1 MDRIERLID
10 LFGRVQEMPLQPDLA
25 LAPFGDLTVSQIKAL
40 FHLWRCPGKLHKDL
54 VTALGLTPASIS
66 ILVRGLVQAGLVERS
81 PDPDDARAHHLA
93 LTPAGCKLVE
103 NMRDQRRQRMAAL
116 LAALTPEEHDTLISL
131 LERALATTDAPRH
144 SQPDTQP
151 DWRISTG

>member
-1 MDRIERLID
+1 MERIERLID

-93 LTPAGCKLVE
+93 LTP
-103 NMRDQRRQRMAAL
+103 
-116 LAALTPEEHDTLISL
+116 EEQDTLNSL
-131 LERALATTDAPRH
+131 LERALATADAPSH

-151 DWRISTG
+151 AWRINTG